1 MQTII
6 YGSMVISTTSKPSR
20 ISVVVPLYNEEA
32 TVKGV
37 LTCLQELERELIA
50 EDPSIKDLEIVF
62 VDDRSKDKSFEI
74 ASNLALQH
82 KNVKVVK
89 LAFNSGSHAAIM
101 AGITNC
107 SGDAITFIAGD
118 LQDPPQVLKELIN
131 EWRQGT
137 KIVWASRSDQLG
149 FKRPLFSKLYWYLCA
164 KLNQS
169 SIPEEGVDFFLIDK
183 QVKDTL
189 AQRPHRQAP
198 IFLAVAETRYNST
211 TIKYEKQERERGK
224 SGWTMRKKIALF
236 LDSVVLS
243 KRLTQMFATAGMCG
257 LPLAFVLFG
266 ASICLF
272 FLNHLNEAMF
282 LTVVAI
288 SFLCLGI
295 QSAIFWLFAETM
307 HRAGL
312 ERRESPNYI
321 VERIITNQDITD
333 FTSAAT
339 YDTSSSV
346 IEGKIGKNTTVS
358 ESLSV

>member
-1 MQTII
+1 MD
-6 YGSMVISTTSKPSR
+6 ISHSFSPSR

-37 LTCLQELERELIA
+37 LTCLQELERELRA
-50 EDPSIKDLEIVF
+50 EDQGIKDLEIVF
-62 VDDRSKDKSFEI
+62 VDDRSKDKSFQI

-82 KNVKVVK
+82 DNVKVVK

-107 SGDAITFIAGD
+107 TGDAVTFIAGD
-118 LQDPPQVLKELIN
+118 LQDPPQVLKQLIA
-131 EWRQGT
+131 EWRKGT

-198 IFLAVAETRYNST
+198 IFLAVAETKFNSA

-224 SGWTMRKKIALF
+224 SGWTMQKKIALF
-236 LDSVVLS
+236 LDSIVLS
-243 KRLTQMFATAGMCG
+243 KKLTQMFATAGMLG
-257 LPLAFVLFG
+257 LPLSLLLFTISTVLF
-266 ASICLF
+266 F
-272 FLNHLNEAMF
+272 FNNLTMAMF

-312 ERRESPNYI
+312 EHRESPNFV
-321 VERIITNQDITD
+321 VEQIIYNQEIKA
-333 FTSAAT
+333 FTSDAT
-339 YDTSSSV
+339 YATSSSV
-346 IEGKIGKNTTVS
+346 IEGNIGKNTTVS